1 MVTVRTTRACQQLSE
16 SPDDEEAEERGM
28 PFFENVYYPLEP
40 EQAQISPDRLST
52 PWMPRPST
60 PSRMLSYSHDSRFKF
75 RTRHESVDWRRI
87 VAIDVDRLASE
98 LDFQTLQE
106 NIMGITFCNI
116 ENEKCP
122 RCHSSLDPSLLKLF
136 RLAQYTIEYLLHS
149 QEYLTTNLHT
159 LEEKVRATLA
169 ETEQIQ
175 VKMVKQTQEVKTL
188 KDECKR
194 RKKIISTQQMMISAS
209 AGPYQKCQ
217 YCEKAFMNT
226 SYLQS
231 HITRRHPDGKQEI
244 QASNKLQHEIKC
256 LKEELQLTKSQLE
269 AEQAAH
275 LEKLSQIQE
284 NEHKK
289 TIEQD
294 VLRKF
299 DDWKKEE
306 REKFEDELNK
316 VREMFMKELK
326 EVTAKNS
333 SLENELLDIKKES
346 LHRRS
351 GLGVLQESPTS
362 DTEEGKSKCPHD
374 IQSVKELLEIKE
386 EKWGE
391 LIHLLHQEHD
401 KETHQLM
408 SKIEN
413 LRLSM
418 SEVQKTANDLYKKRL
433 DELGQKLQGQNE
445 LIKSQKEQIKELSN
459 KAQVA
464 KKHAA
469 PILAPLIQNVEPKLS
484 ASITRDLDSEGVA
497 STSKQQ
503 LIKALKKNPSLS
515 RELRKVLEQGLL
527 EKLETLGVKPGV
539 QGISS
544 EHFNKAL
551 VAVET
556 LREEKEKLVPEIPQF
571 RQSLIKLVNQKVEE
585 RASTTSLKLNPSS
598 LFSTDVF
605 STFKSSTLGSVSSAS
620 LPRPVKYK
628 KSILKSSQEELH
640 VKRRYPTPVVS
651 STPKINLVSSKGA
664 IVRKPS
670 SIATPP
676 FSSEDESD
684 LQNESTWNHKRQD
697 SFKAKSSLNGKF
709 GVGFA
714 TTESES
720 DGSVLEEIK
729 PPPAQKLAPA
739 KPARATLVKELSE
752 QLDMARSARPVDL
765 RPVGGVDIAD
775 AFAQKDPVMELKVTD
790 LDDTE
795 FDSTSLEDEPFEV
808 PRSVKPRKAT
818 APRKQLPET
827 TGKNTFSA
835 SKLTK
840 GDGRDAD
847 TSSTLVSSL
856 VTVSD
861 FSDTSDV

>member
-1 MVTVRTTRACQQLSE
+1 
-16 SPDDEEAEERGM
+16 
-28 PFFENVYYPLEP
+28 
-40 EQAQISPDRLST
+40 
-52 PWMPRPST
+52 MPRPST
-60 PSRMLSYSHDSRFKF
+60 PSRMLSYNRDSRFKF

-87 VAIDVDRLASE
+87 GAIDVDRLASE
-98 LDFQTLQE
+98 LDFLTLQE

-122 RCHSSLDPSLLKLF
+122 HCHSSLDPILLKLF

-149 QEYLTTNLHT
+149 QEYLTANLHT
-159 LEEKVRATLA
+159 LEEKVRATLT

-175 VKMVKQTQEVKTL
+175 EKMVKQTQEVKTL

-194 RKKIISTQQMMISAS
+194 RKQIISTQQMMISAS

-231 HITRRHPDGKQEI
+231 HITRRHPEGKQEI
-244 QASNKLQHEIKC
+244 QASNKLQHEIKW
-256 LKEELQLTKSQLE
+256 LKEELQLTKSHLE

-275 LEKLSQIQE
+275 LEKLSQIQG
-284 NEHKK
+284 NEQKK
-289 TIEQD
+289 TMEQD

-306 REKFEDELNK
+306 REKFEHELNK

-326 EVTAKNS
+326 EVTSKNS
-333 SLENELLDIKKES
+333 SLENELHDIKKDS

-351 GLGVLQESPTS
+351 GLGVLQESPRS

-374 IQSVKELLEIKE
+374 IQSVKELLEVQE
-386 EKWGE
+386 EKWGKR
-391 LIHLLHQEHD
+391 IHLLHQEHD
-401 KETHQLM
+401 KEKHQLM

-418 SEVQKTANDLYKKRL
+418 NEDQKTANDFYKNRL
-433 DELGQKLQGQNE
+433 DELSQRLQGQNE
-445 LIKSQKEQIKELSN
+445 LIKFQKEQIEELSN
-459 KAQVA
+459 KPQVA
-464 KKHAA
+464 KKHSA
-469 PILAPLIQNVEPKLS
+469 PILVPLMQNVEPKLS
-484 ASITRDLDSEGVA
+484 ASGPRDWDSEEVA

-503 LIKALKKNPSLS
+503 LINALKKNPSLT

-539 QGISS
+539 RGIPS
-544 EHFNKAL
+544 EHFNRVL
-551 VAVET
+551 DAVEAT
-556 LREEKEKLVPEIPQF
+556 REEKEKLVPEIPQF

-598 LFSTDVF
+598 LLITDVF
-605 STFKSSTLGSVSSAS
+605 STLKSSTLGSASSAS
-620 LPRPVKYK
+620 LPRPVKSK
-628 KSILKSSQEELH
+628 KSVLKSSQEELH
-640 VKRRYPTPVVS
+640 AETRYPIPVVS
-651 STPKINLVSSKGA
+651 STPKIKLVSSKEA

-670 SIATPP
+670 SITTPP
-676 FSSEDESD
+676 FSSEDDSD
-684 LQNESTWNHKRQD
+684 LQDESTWHHKRQD
-697 SFKAKSSLNGKF
+697 SFKAKSSLNGKV

-729 PPPAQKLAPA
+729 PLPAQKPAPA

-752 QLDMARSARPVDL
+752 QLEMAQSARSVDL
-765 RPVGGVDIAD
+765 KLFGGVDVAD
-775 AFAQKDPVMELKVTD
+775 AFVQKDPVMELKVTD
-790 LDDTE
+790 LDDSE
-795 FDSTSLEDEPFEV
+795 LDSTSQEDELFEV

-818 APRKQLPET
+818 APRKELPET
-827 TGKNTFSA
+827 TVKNTFSA

-861 FSDTSDV
+861 ISDTSDA

>member
-1 MVTVRTTRACQQLSE
+1 
-16 SPDDEEAEERGM
+16 M
-28 PFFENVYYPLEP
+28 PFFENAYYPFEP
-40 EQAQISPDRLST
+40 EQAQISPDRLSS

-60 PSRMLSYSHDSRFKF
+60 PSRMLSYNRDSRFKF

-87 VAIDVDRLASE
+87 GAIDVDRLASE
-98 LDFQTLQE
+98 LDFLTLQE

-122 RCHSSLDPSLLKLF
+122 HCHSSLDPILLKLF

-149 QEYLTTNLHT
+149 QEYLTANLHT
-159 LEEKVRATLA
+159 LEEKVRATLT

-175 VKMVKQTQEVKTL
+175 EKMVKQTQEVKTL

-194 RKKIISTQQMMISAS
+194 RKQIISTQQMMISAS

-231 HITRRHPDGKQEI
+231 HITRRHPEGKQEI
-244 QASNKLQHEIKC
+244 QASNKLQHEIKW
-256 LKEELQLTKSQLE
+256 LKEELQLTKSHLE

-275 LEKLSQIQE
+275 LEKLSQIQG
-284 NEHKK
+284 NEQKK
-289 TIEQD
+289 TMEQD

-306 REKFEDELNK
+306 REKFEHELNK

-326 EVTAKNS
+326 EVTSKNS
-333 SLENELLDIKKES
+333 SLENELHDIKKDS

-351 GLGVLQESPTS
+351 GLGVLQESPRS

-374 IQSVKELLEIKE
+374 IQSVKELLEVQE
-386 EKWGE
+386 EKWGKR
-391 LIHLLHQEHD
+391 IHLLHQEHD
-401 KETHQLM
+401 KEKHQLM

-418 SEVQKTANDLYKKRL
+418 NEDQKTANDFYKNRL
-433 DELGQKLQGQNE
+433 DELSQRLQGQNE
-445 LIKSQKEQIKELSN
+445 LIKFQKEQIEELSN
-459 KAQVA
+459 KPQVA
-464 KKHAA
+464 KKHSA
-469 PILAPLIQNVEPKLS
+469 PILVPLMQNVEPKLS
-484 ASITRDLDSEGVA
+484 ASGPRDWDSEEVA

-503 LIKALKKNPSLS
+503 LINALKKNPSLT

-539 QGISS
+539 RGIPS
-544 EHFNKAL
+544 EHFNRVL
-551 VAVET
+551 DAVEAT
-556 LREEKEKLVPEIPQF
+556 REEKEKLVPEIPQF

-598 LFSTDVF
+598 LLITDVF
-605 STFKSSTLGSVSSAS
+605 STLKSSTLGSASSAS
-620 LPRPVKYK
+620 LPRPVKSK
-628 KSILKSSQEELH
+628 KSVLKSSQEELH
-640 VKRRYPTPVVS
+640 AETRYPIPVVS
-651 STPKINLVSSKGA
+651 STPKIKLVSSKEA

-670 SIATPP
+670 SITTPP
-676 FSSEDESD
+676 FSSEDDSD
-684 LQNESTWNHKRQD
+684 LQDESTWHHKRQD
-697 SFKAKSSLNGKF
+697 SFKAKSSLNGKV

-729 PPPAQKLAPA
+729 PLPAQKPAPA

-752 QLDMARSARPVDL
+752 QLEMAQSARSVDL
-765 RPVGGVDIAD
+765 KLFGGVDVAD
-775 AFAQKDPVMELKVTD
+775 AFVQKDPVMELKVTD
-790 LDDTE
+790 LDDSE
-795 FDSTSLEDEPFEV
+795 LDSTSQEDELFEV

-818 APRKQLPET
+818 APRKELPET
-827 TGKNTFSA
+827 TVKNTFSA

-861 FSDTSDV
+861 ISDTSDA

>member
-1 MVTVRTTRACQQLSE
+1 
-16 SPDDEEAEERGM
+16 M
-28 PFFENVYYPLEP
+28 PFFENAYYPFEP
-40 EQAQISPDRLST
+40 EPAQISPDRLRT

-60 PSRMLSYSHDSRFKF
+60 PSRMLSYNHDSRFKF

-87 VAIDVDRLASE
+87 GAIDVDRLASE
-98 LDFQTLQE
+98 LDFLTLQE

-122 RCHSSLDPSLLKLF
+122 HCHSSLDPILLKLF

-149 QEYLTTNLHT
+149 QEYLTANLHT
-159 LEEKVRATLA
+159 LEEKVRATLT

-175 VKMVKQTQEVKTL
+175 EKMVKQTQEVKTL

-194 RKKIISTQQMMISAS
+194 RKQIISTQQMMISAS

-231 HITRRHPDGKQEI
+231 HITRRHPEGKQDI
-244 QASNKLQHEIKC
+244 QASNKLQHEIKW
-256 LKEELQLTKSQLE
+256 LKEELQITKSHLE

-275 LEKLSQIQE
+275 LEKLSQIQG
-284 NEHKK
+284 NEQKK
-289 TIEQD
+289 TMEQD

-326 EVTAKNS
+326 EVTSKNS
-333 SLENELLDIKKES
+333 SLENELHDIKKDS

-362 DTEEGKSKCPHD
+362 DTGEGKSKCPHD
-374 IQSVKELLEIKE
+374 IQSVKELLEVQE
-386 EKWGE
+386 EKWGKR
-391 LIHLLHQEHD
+391 IHLLHQEHD
-401 KETHQLM
+401 KEKHQLM

-418 SEVQKTANDLYKKRL
+418 NEDQKTANDFYKKRL
-433 DELGQKLQGQNE
+433 DELSQRLQGQNE
-445 LIKSQKEQIKELSN
+445 LIKSQTEQIKELSN
-459 KAQVA
+459 KPQVA
-464 KKHAA
+464 KKHSA
-469 PILAPLIQNVEPKLS
+469 PILVPLIQNVEPKLS
-484 ASITRDLDSEGVA
+484 ASGPRDWDSEELP
-497 STSKQQ
+497 STSKQL
-503 LIKALKKNPSLS
+503 LIIALKKNPSLT

-539 QGISS
+539 RGIPS
-544 EHFNKAL
+544 EHFNRVL
-551 VAVET
+551 DAVET
-556 LREEKEKLVPEIPQF
+556 TREEKEKLVPEILQF
-571 RQSLIKLVNQKVEE
+571 RQSLIELVNQKVEE

-598 LFSTDVF
+598 LLITDVF
-605 STFKSSTLGSVSSAS
+605 STLKSSTLGSAFSAS
-620 LPRPVKYK
+620 LPRPVKSK
-628 KSILKSSQEELH
+628 KSMLKSSQEELH
-640 VKRRYPTPVVS
+640 RETGYPIPVVS
-651 STPKINLVSSKGA
+651 STPKIKLVSSKEA

-670 SIATPP
+670 SITTPP
-676 FSSEDESD
+676 FTSDDESD
-684 LQNESTWNHKRQD
+684 LKDESAWHHKRRD
-697 SFKAKSSLNGKF
+697 SFKAKPSLNGKV

-714 TTESES
+714 TSESES

-729 PPPAQKLAPA
+729 PAPAQKPAPA

-752 QLDMARSARPVDL
+752 QLEMARSARSVDL
-765 RPVGGVDIAD
+765 KPVGGVDMAE
-775 AFAQKDPVMELKVTD
+775 AFVQKDPVMELKVTD
-790 LDDTE
+790 LDDSE
-795 FDSTSLEDEPFEV
+795 FDSTSLEDELFEE

-818 APRKQLPET
+818 APRKELPET
-827 TGKNTFSA
+827 TVKNTFSA

-861 FSDTSDV
+861 ISDTSDA